1 MQAAPLFTA
10 LESARARST
19 NPPTFIP
26 HPALPPAAAAAPPP
40 PAAPAP
46 APGLARRFLGVLA
59 RPWSEGSDMGTTL
72 SMMSTQADNGLAAG
86 NSAYTYGA
94 TQAGLQRTQSASYGW
109 YGMDGRWRRH

>member
-10 LESARARST
+10 LESARARCTS
-19 NPPTFIP
+19 PPP
-26 HPALPPAAAAAPPP
+26 VLGHPPWTPAPAAAPPP
-40 PAAPAP
+40 PAATAP

-94 TQAGLQRTQSASYGW
+94 TQAGLQRTQSACYGW